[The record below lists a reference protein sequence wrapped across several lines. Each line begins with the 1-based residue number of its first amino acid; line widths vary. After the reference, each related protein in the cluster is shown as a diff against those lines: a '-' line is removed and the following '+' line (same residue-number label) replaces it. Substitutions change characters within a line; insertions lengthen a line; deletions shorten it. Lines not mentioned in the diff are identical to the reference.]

1 MTFSKLLCRVLG
13 HRRDRRRVWN
23 DSLDF
28 RSRCVRC
35 GTEMVRD
42 LHGWREFDP
51 EKDADPRRTTHREH
65 NGGT

>member
-1 MTFSKLLCRVLG
+1 M
-13 HRRDRRRVWN
+13 WN